1 VRDVAVAGRDI
12 AGLWWRVVV
21 GGRVGAG
28 DAAALV
34 GRLDMR
40 YDIGVAIS
48 IEWDRYHRL
57 EPGRRECASRSRYCE
72 QSDAVA
78 SKTSETSNAMK

>member
-28 DAAALV
+28 DAAALG
-34 GRLDMR
+34 GRLDLL
-40 YDIGVAIS
+40 DGIDVAVS
-48 IEWDRYHRL
+48 RGDR
-57 EPGRRECASRSRYCE
+57 
-72 QSDAVA
+72 
-78 SKTSETSNAMK
+78 